1 MKKRGFI
8 LICVLAICLLFCVRT
23 SAEETQMPDEYRDFL
38 DSLPEGAEN
47 VLPENFYS
55 DKFDSVTDS
64 VEQMSGMEYL
74 TSLLLQSLG
83 RGFSDVFPHVIL
95 LISLV
100 ILSALG
106 NMAFAHI
113 SPSGNKI
120 YEICSHIVLFCAIGG
135 VAVEVL
141 SDVKVFFSE
150 LNVSMAAFVPLS
162 ATLYTM
168 GGNINAAVS
177 SSTGLLF
184 SLGVIQFISGVV
196 VMPLFCFCL
205 CTSFISS
212 ISGDIIGGGIGE
224 GVKKAFMTTLTVITA
239 ILGLSLS
246 SQTIISSKADNLAMR
261 GARIFAGNIP
271 VSGGIVSSSIGT
283 IASSVELIRS
293 VVGVGGIIVILWLLL
308 PVFLQ
313 LWIIRTLYSLLGSVS
328 GALGQS
334 GQQRL
339 FCEISELYG
348 ILEGVVIMCSLV
360 FVLGMAIL
368 CRTAPAMG

>member
-1 MKKRGFI
+1 M
-8 LICVLAICLLFCVRT
+8 LLCVRT
-23 SAEETQMPDEYRDFL
+23 SAEESEMPDEYRDFL
-38 DSLPEGAEN
+38 DSLPEGSEN
-47 VLPENFYS
+47 LLPENFYS
-55 DKFDSVTDS
+55 DKFDSVSDA
-64 VEQMSGMEYL
+64 VEQMSGMDYL
-74 TSLLLQSLG
+74 ISLLIQSLG
-83 RGFSDVFPHVIL
+83 RGFSDVFPHIVL

-106 NMAFAHI
+106 DMAFAHI

-141 SDVKVFFSE
+141 SDVKTFFYE
-150 LNVSMAAFVPLS
+150 LNAATAAFIPLS
-162 ATLYTM
+162 AALYTM

-177 SSTGLLF
+177 SSTGLMF
-184 SLGVIQFISGVV
+184 TLGVVQFISGVV
-196 VMPLFCFCL
+196 VVPLFCFCV
-205 CTSFISS
+205 CTSFISCV
-212 ISGDIIGGGIGE
+212 SGDIVGGGVGSS
-224 GVKKAFMTTLTVITA
+224 VKKAFMTVLTVITA

-246 SQTIISSKADNLAMR
+246 SQTLISSKADNLAMR
-261 GARIFAGNIP
+261 SARIFTGNIP
-271 VSGGIVSSSIGT
+271 VSGGVVSSSIGT

-293 VVGVGGIIVILWLLL
+293 VVGVGGIIVLLWLLL

-313 LWIIRTLYSLLGSVS
+313 LWIIRMVYNLLGSVS
-328 GALGQS
+328 GALGQG

-360 FVLGMAIL
+360 FILGMAIL
-368 CRTAPAMG
+368 CRTAPAVG